1 MKRACVIVAAAVL
14 LAGTTAFADARQH
27 FMAGQDYYTQGRY
40 EKAIAEF
47 EEAYRLDP
55 RPLLLYNIGQ
65 AWEKLGD
72 LVKAVDFLK
81 RYLDADPNNAERTTL
96 LNKLASLQE
105 RLDNTGV
112 QIKCAEADATVYVD
126 GKEVGKTPIPGIVK
140 LDAGAHKVQVSKKG
154 FEDFKM
160 SVAVTAGQSLPV
172 DVALEA
178 GQAGPPPGVVTPP
191 TIGESE
197 GEGDGDQSNVEV
209 DTGKK
214 IEALDVVP
222 WVIAGVG
229 VIGVGVGWGV
239 LGSLAKKAQP
249 ADANADPDA
258 QDAAH
263 KKALIADIVG
273 GVSAAIAV
281 GGAVWGII
289 RIVQKKK
296 GESAEPAATEPAAG
310 AEVSFAPV
318 IGPEAG
324 GVAAVVTF

>member
-1 MKRACVIVAAAVL
+1 MKRVCIIVVAAVL

-27 FMAGQDYYTQGRY
+27 FLAGQDYYTQGRY
-40 EKAIAEF
+40 EKAISEF

-55 RPLLLYNIGQ
+55 RPLLLYNIAQ

-72 LVKAVDFLK
+72 LVKSVDYLK
-81 RYLDADPNNAERTTL
+81 KYLEADPNNEERTTL

-112 QIKCAEADATVYVD
+112 VIKCAEANATVYVD
-126 GKEVGKTPIPGIVK
+126 GKEIGKTPLAGIIK
-140 LDAGAHKVQVSKKG
+140 IDSGAHKVQVSKKG

-160 SVAVTAGQSLPV
+160 SVAVTPGQSVPV
-172 DVALEA
+172 EVTLEP
-178 GQAGPPPGVVTPP
+178 GQAGPPPTVVAPP
-191 TIGESE
+191 VEKPE
-197 GEGDGDQSNVEV
+197 GEGEPEGEEGKTDVEV

-214 IEALDVVP
+214 VEALDVVP

-229 VIGVGVGWGV
+229 VVGVGVGWGV

-249 ADANADPDA
+249 PDPALEPDK

-263 KKALIADIVG
+263 KKGIIADIVAG
-273 GVSAAIAV
+273 ASLAVAAA
-281 GGAVWGII
+281 GATWGII

-296 GESAEPAATEPAAG
+296 GESAEPAAGAA
-310 AEVSFAPV
+310 VSFAPV

-324 GVAAVVTF
+324 GVAAVVEF

>member
-1 MKRACVIVAAAVL
+1 MKRVCVIVAAAVL
-14 LAGTTAFADARQH
+14 LAGTSAFADARQH

-40 EKAIAEF
+40 EKAISEF

-55 RPLLLYNIGQ
+55 RPLLLYNIAQ

-112 QIKCAEADATVYVD
+112 QIKCAEADASVYVD
-126 GKEVGKTPIPGIVK
+126 GKEVGKTPIAGIVK
-140 LDAGAHKVQVSKKG
+140 LDAGAHKIQVSKKG

-160 SVAVTAGQSLPV
+160 TVAVTAGQSVPV
-172 DVALEA
+172 DVALEP
-178 GQAGPPPGVVTPP
+178 GQAGPPPVVGPP
-191 TIGESE
+191 AIGEDE
-197 GEGDGDQSNVEV
+197 GEDEGETQVEI
-209 DTGKK
+209 DSGKK
-214 IEALDVVP
+214 VEALDVVP

-229 VIGVGVGWGV
+229 VVGVGVGWGV

-273 GVSAAIAV
+273 GVSAGIAV
-281 GGAVWGII
+281 AGVVWGIV
-289 RIVQKKK
+289 RIVQKKG
-296 GESAEPAATEPAAG
+296 GETPDAAAG
-310 AEVSFAPV
+310 AQVSVAPIV
-318 IGPEAG
+318 IPEG
-324 GVAAVVTF
+324 GGAAAVVEF